1 MEGSASQA
9 AHEEITDEG
18 VEGMSGSLILDSP
31 EAEQPQPSGSWPQVS
46 GADDGIYEYPMGR
59 GWWWWCQV
67 YTQRKIRQMKH

>member
-31 EAEQPQPSGSWPQVS
+31 EAQQPQPSGSWPQVS
-46 GADDGIYEYPMGR
+46 EGSLE
-59 GWWWWCQV
+59 C
-67 YTQRKIRQMKH
+67 